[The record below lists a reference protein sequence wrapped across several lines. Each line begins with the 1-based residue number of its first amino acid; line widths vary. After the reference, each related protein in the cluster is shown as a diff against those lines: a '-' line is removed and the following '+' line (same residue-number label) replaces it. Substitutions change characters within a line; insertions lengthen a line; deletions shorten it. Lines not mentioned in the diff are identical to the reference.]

1 MTPQVFIS
9 HSSKDKEIAD
19 AICHQ
24 LESAEIPCWM
34 APRNIE
40 YGSDWTEGIMRGI
53 TACRVFVLVFSEN
66 ANGSGHVR
74 REVAKA
80 FSLGLQVIPFR
91 IEDTLPQ
98 TSLSYFLET
107 VHWLDAVSAPLEKH
121 LNSLTE
127 RVKKLLANGD
137 SINNPDPA
145 ALSATAYPGL
155 AVPLKRRNW
164 VIGAGLAVAAA
175 VILTA
180 AWLYIAADR
189 TAQQKSIT
197 NGSLAEISAKSVAVL
212 PFESISAVKDD
223 GYFADGVQDEILNN
237 LAKIAQLKVISR
249 TSVMQY
255 RADTKRDMRQI
266 AYALGV
272 ANVLEGTVRRDGN
285 RVRVSA
291 QLVDAR
297 SDNAVWADS
306 YDRDLTD
313 IFTIQSEVAQT
324 IAGKLSAALSPEEKK
339 RIEQKPTEN
348 LEAYDMYL
356 KAKEKVTSA
365 QSAVSGHQERP
376 MRDALSL
383 LQKAVELDPN
393 FASAYCLMAYTH
405 DALDLV
411 WDPSSAQRTLG
422 DQAINDALRLQPDL
436 PEVRLAHANHL
447 YRSRRDYERARA
459 ELAIARRGL
468 PNNAETDY
476 LEALIA
482 RRQGRFES
490 AIHSFNEAIKL
501 DPHDPLPL
509 SDLAET
515 LSNTRQFP
523 LAERAWDQLIARVPD
538 APMAKARK
546 EYYVNVVKTGDDTAY
561 LPQLESLSASTPDDK
576 LVLAERLNL
585 ALGRRD
591 WQQARQL
598 LDKVRG
604 EDGLLFRY
612 GDIAAPADCYSI
624 LLARLQGQVPDEQ
637 VGSGT
642 RRLLNQKV
650 ETSPTNAILLSNL
663 AVVDALLGHK
673 DDAISEGERAVE
685 LLPVSKDAVDGPLV
699 AMNLAVV
706 YAWADHP
713 DLAFQQL
720 DILSKVPYGL
730 FYNHL
735 KLEPYFDPL
744 RKDPRYDKLLA
755 ALAPH

>member
-24 LESAEIPCWM
+24 LESAEITCWM

-107 VHWLDAVSAPLEKH
+107 VHWLDAVTAPLEKH

-137 SINNPDPA
+137 SGNNPDPA

-155 AVPLKRRNW
+155 AAPVKRRGW
-164 VIGAGLAVAAA
+164 IVGAGLVVAAA

-189 TAQQKSIT
+189 AAQQKSIA

-212 PFESISAVKDD
+212 PFESISAAKDD

-324 IAGKLSAALSPEEKK
+324 IAGKLSAALSPEEKQ
-339 RIEQKPTEN
+339 RIEEKPTN
-348 LEAYDMYL
+348 NIEAYDMYL
-356 KAKEKVTSA
+356 KAKDKLLHAGTLA
-365 QSAVSGHQERP
+365 SGHPEAP
-376 MRDALSL
+376 IRDALSL
-383 LQKAVELDPN
+383 LEKAVELDPN
-393 FASAYCLMAYTH
+393 FAIAHCAAAYAH
-405 DALDLV
+405 DALYLE
-411 WDPSSAQRTLG
+411 WDATPERRALA
-422 DQAINDALRLQPDL
+422 DEAMDKALRSQPDL

-447 YRSRRDYERARA
+447 YRSLRDYERARA
-459 ELAIARRGL
+459 ELVVARRGL
-468 PNNAETDY
+468 PNSAEADY
-476 LEALIA
+476 LEALMA
-482 RRQGRFES
+482 RRQGRFET
-490 AIHSFNEAIKL
+490 AIHYFNEAIRL
-501 DPHDPLPL
+501 DPHNPLPIY
-509 SDLAET
+509 DLADT
-515 LSNTRQFP
+515 LSNTGQFS
-523 LAERAWDQLIARVPD
+523 AAQSVWNQLIALLPE
-538 APMAKARK
+538 PSMAKLQK
-546 EYYVNVVKTGDDTAY
+546 EYFVTVLRTGDDTAY
-561 LPQLESLSASTPDDK
+561 QSGIKSLATSIPDDK
-576 LVLAERLNL
+576 LLLAARLNI
-585 ALGRRD
+585 AFEHRD
-591 WQQARQL
+591 WQQAGQL
-598 LDKVRG
+598 LEKLKG
-604 EDGLLFRY
+604 LEDGGQFAY
-612 GDIAAPADCYSI
+612 GRRPVPVGCYSI
-624 LLARLQGQVPDEQ
+624 LLARLQGQQLENNADFNEARQ
-637 VGSGT
+637 
-642 RRLLNQKV
+642 RLNRKV
-650 ETSPTNAILLSNL
+650 QDASADASFLSNL

-673 DDAISEGERAVE
+673 EEAISEAKRAVE
-685 LLPVSKDAVDGPLV
+685 MLPVSKDAVDGPGVGCLTGFSTTASSSRPISIRSV
-699 AMNLAVV
+699 RIHVTT
-706 YAWADHP
+706 
-713 DLAFQQL
+713 
-720 DILSKVPYGL
+720 SC
-730 FYNHL
+730 
-735 KLEPYFDPL
+735 
-744 RKDPRYDKLLA
+744 
-755 ALAPH
+755 